1 MFQQY
6 TKEILREYD
15 RLRQQSE
22 DLKKQRQEEVYRRI
36 PKIKEIDNEIAR
48 LGLLLSKSI
57 IETPEDS
64 QELMDRISKKMD
76 RLKENRAILLTE
88 NNIPLTYLEK
98 VYHCNICK
106 DRGFLRNGKKCSCF
120 KQKLI
125 DRAYNLSNL
134 NNTLEKENFHNFN
147 IDLFSSESFEKE
159 QISPRQNMMHLLN
172 ISEGFVMN
180 FQDPQTKNLLFYGP
194 TGLGKTFLANCVS
207 KALLDRGYIVIYQ
220 TSFKMIEVLEDL
232 RFRRSDNKEEYN
244 LLYEADLLII
254 DDLGTELTNSF
265 TNSELFNLVNNR
277 ILREKKI
284 IISTNLSP
292 MELAE
297 RYDDRI
303 FSRLIAHFDVLKF
316 YGEDLRWESSGT
328 EK

>member
-22 DLKKQRQEEVYRRI
+22 DLKKQRRQEVYRRV
-36 PKIKEIDNEIAR
+36 PKIKEIDDEIAR

-57 IETPEDS
+57 IESPEKS
-64 QELMDRISKKMD
+64 QQLMERISKKMES
-76 RLKENRAILLTE
+76 LKEDRAMLLTE
-88 NNIPLTYLEK
+88 NNIPLSYMEK
-98 VYHCNICK
+98 VYHCEQCK
-106 DRGFLRNGKKCSCF
+106 DRGFLSNGKKCSCF

-147 IDLFSSESFEKE
+147 IDLFSSESYGKE
-159 QISPRQNMMHLLN
+159 ELTPRQNMMHLLN
-172 ISEGFVMN
+172 TSEGFVMN
-180 FQDPQTKNLLFYGP
+180 FEDPQTKNLLFYGP
-194 TGLGKTFLANCVS
+194 TGLGKTYLANCVA

-232 RFRRSDNKEEYN
+232 RFRRSENKEEYN
-244 LLYEADLLII
+244 LLFEADLLII
-254 DDLGTELTNSF
+254 DDLGAELTNSF
-265 TNSELFNLVNNR
+265 TNSELFNLINSR

-284 IISTNLSP
+284 MISTNLSP

-316 YGEDLRWESSGT
+316 FGDDLRWE
-328 EK
+328 KQ

>member
-6 TKEILREYD
+6 IRDILREYD

-22 DLKKQRQEEVYRRI
+22 DFKRQRKEEIYRRV
-36 PKIKEIDNEIAR
+36 PRIKEIDQEIAR

-57 IETPEDS
+57 IETPEKS
-64 QELMDRISKKMD
+64 QQLMARISKEMES
-76 RLKENRAILLTE
+76 LKEDRAMLLTE
-88 NNIPLTYLEK
+88 NNIPLNYLEK
-98 VYHCNICK
+98 VYQCEKCK
-106 DRGFLRNGKKCSCF
+106 DRGFLQNGKKCSCF

-125 DRAYNLSNL
+125 NRAYNLSNL
-134 NNTLEKENFHNFN
+134 STTLEKENFHNFN
-147 IDLFSSESFEKE
+147 INLFSSESYDKE
-159 QISPRQNMMHLLN
+159 DLTPRQNMMQNLN
-172 ISEGFVMN
+172 TSEGFVIN
-180 FQDPQTKNLLFYGP
+180 FRDPQTKNLLFYGS
-194 TGLGKTFLANCVS
+194 TGLGKTYMANCVA

-232 RFRRSDNKEEYN
+232 RFRRNENKDEYN
-244 LLYEADLLII
+244 LLFEADLLII
-254 DDLGTELTNSF
+254 DDLGAELTNSF
-265 TNSELFNLVNNR
+265 TNSELFNLINSR

-292 MELAE
+292 KELAE

-316 YGEDLRWESSGT
+316 YGEDLRWEK
-328 EK
+328 E

>member
-1 MFQQY
+1 MFRQY

-22 DLKKQRQEEVYRRI
+22 DLKKQRQEEVYRRV
-36 PKIKEIDNEIAR
+36 PGIKEIDQEIAR

-64 QELMDRISKKMD
+64 QQLMDRISKEME
-76 RLKENRAILLTE
+76 RLKEDRAMLLTE
-88 NNIPLTYLEK
+88 NNIPLNYLEK
-98 VYHCNICK
+98 VYQCEHCK
-106 DRGFLRNGKKCSCF
+106 DRGFLKNGKKCSCF
-120 KQKLI
+120 KQRLI

-147 IDLFSSESFEKE
+147 IDLFSSESYEKE
-159 QISPRQNMMHLLN
+159 ELTPRQNMMHLLN
-172 ISEGFVMN
+172 TSEGFVMN
-180 FQDPQTKNLLFYGP
+180 FEDPQTKNLLFYGP
-194 TGLGKTFLANCVS
+194 TGLGKTYLANCVA

-232 RFRRSDNKEEYN
+232 RFRRSDNKEEYK
-244 LLYEADLLII
+244 LLFEADLLII
-254 DDLGTELTNSF
+254 DDLGAELTNSF
-265 TNSELFNLVNNR
+265 TNSELFNLVNSR

-303 FSRLIAHFDVLKF
+303 FSRLLAHFDVLKF
-316 YGEDLRWESSGT
+316 YGEDIRWE
-328 EK
+328 KP

>member
-6 TKEILREYD
+6 IRDILREYD

-22 DLKKQRQEEVYRRI
+22 DLKRQRKEEIYRRV
-36 PKIKEIDNEIAR
+36 PRIKEIDQEIAR

-57 IETPEDS
+57 IESPEKS
-64 QELMDRISKKMD
+64 QQLMERISKEMES
-76 RLKENRAILLTE
+76 LKEDRAMLLTE
-88 NNIPLTYLEK
+88 NNIPLNYLEK
-98 VYHCNICK
+98 VYQCEKCK
-106 DRGFLRNGKKCSCF
+106 DRGFLENGKKCSCF

-125 DRAYNLSNL
+125 NRAYNLSNL
-134 NNTLEKENFHNFN
+134 STTLEKENFHNFN
-147 IDLFSSESFEKE
+147 INLFSSEPYDKE
-159 QISPRQNMMHLLN
+159 DLTPRQNMMHNLN
-172 ISEGFVMN
+172 TSEGFVMN
-180 FQDPQTKNLLFYGP
+180 FRDPQTKNLLFYGS
-194 TGLGKTFLANCVS
+194 TGLGKTYLANCVA

-232 RFRRSDNKEEYN
+232 RFRRNENKDEYN
-244 LLYEADLLII
+244 LLFEADLLII
-254 DDLGTELTNSF
+254 DDLGAELTNSF
-265 TNSELFNLVNNR
+265 TNSELFNLINSR

-284 IISTNLSP
+284 IISTNLNP

-316 YGEDLRWESSGT
+316 YGEDLRWEK
-328 EK
+328 E

>member
-22 DLKKQRQEEVYRRI
+22 DLKKQRQEEVYRRV
-36 PKIKEIDNEIAR
+36 PRIKDIDKEIAR
-48 LGLLLSKSI
+48 LGLQLSKSI
-57 IETPEDS
+57 IENPEDS
-64 QELMDRISKKMD
+64 QQLMDRISKKMKG
-76 RLKENRAILLTE
+76 LKEDRAMLLTE

-98 VYHCNICK
+98 VYHCNQCK
-106 DRGFLRNGKKCSCF
+106 DRGFLKNGKKCSCF

-147 IDLFSSESFEKE
+147 IDLFSTESFEKE
-159 QISPRQNMMHLLN
+159 ELSPRQNMMHLLN
-172 ISEGFVMN
+172 TSEGFVMN
-180 FQDPQTKNLLFYGP
+180 FQDPQTKNLLFYGA
-194 TGLGKTFLANCVS
+194 TGLGKTYLANCVA
-207 KALLDRGYIVIYQ
+207 KALLDRGHIVIYQ

-232 RFRRSDNKEEYN
+232 RFRRSNNKEEYN
-244 LLYEADLLII
+244 LLFEADLLII
-254 DDLGTELTNSF
+254 DDLGAELTNSF
-265 TNSELFNLVNNR
+265 TNSELFNLVNSR

-284 IISTNLSP
+284 MISTNLSP

-316 YGEDLRWESSGT
+316 YGEDLRWE
-328 EK
+328 K

>member
-22 DLKKQRQEEVYRRI
+22 DLKKQRQNEIYRRV
-36 PKIKEIDNEIAR
+36 PRIKEIDQEIAR

-64 QELMDRISKKMD
+64 QQLMDRISKEMES
-76 RLKENRAILLTE
+76 LKENRAMLLTE

-98 VYHCNICK
+98 VYHCEHCK
-106 DRGFLRNGKKCSCF
+106 DRGFLKNGKKCSCF

-147 IDLFSSESFEKE
+147 INLFSSESYDKE
-159 QISPRQNMMHLLN
+159 ELTPRQNMMHLLN
-172 ISEGFVMN
+172 TSEGFVMN

-194 TGLGKTFLANCVS
+194 TGLGKTYLANCVA

-244 LLYEADLLII
+244 LLFEADLLII
-254 DDLGTELTNSF
+254 DDLGAELTNSF
-265 TNSELFNLVNNR
+265 TNSELFNLINSR

-284 IISTNLSP
+284 MISTNLSP

-303 FSRLIAHFDVLKF
+303 FSRLLAHFDVLKF
-316 YGEDLRWESSGT
+316 YGEDLRWE
-328 EK
+328 KP